1 MDAELFSLAHRA
13 LAEPKRME
21 ILESIRRLSTEE
33 GVSCSVVL
41 AEIDLSQATLSHHIT
56 ELTKAGLISGQ
67 KVGRCN
73 MLRVEEAVVQAY
85 LSALREKMLGS

>member
-21 ILESIRRLSTEE
+21 ILESIRRLSTDE
-33 GVSCSVVL
+33 GVSCSDVL
-41 AEIDLSQATLSHHIT
+41 AEIDISQATFSHHVT
-56 ELTKAGLISGQ
+56 ELTKAGLVSGQ

-73 MLRVEEAVVQAY
+73 MLRVEEAAVQSY